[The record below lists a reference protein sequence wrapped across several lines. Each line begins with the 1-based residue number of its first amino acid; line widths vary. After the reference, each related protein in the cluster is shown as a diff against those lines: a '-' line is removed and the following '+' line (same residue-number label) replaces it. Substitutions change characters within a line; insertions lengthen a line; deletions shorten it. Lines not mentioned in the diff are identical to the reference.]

1 MSPAGCGGSRGDSF
15 MIAASRGILT
25 CHRDGHRSA
34 HAPAE
39 PMPCEPIECRVHRRF
54 HSRANAAWIV
64 SRVYVVKPAQQ
75 VLCWSQAS

>member
-1 MSPAGCGGSRGDSF
+1 MDPTFRGCGCHDAQKVKR
-15 MIAASRGILT
+15 

-39 PMPCEPIECRVHRRF
+39 PMPCEPIECRIHRKF
-54 HSRANAAWIV
+54 HSRANDAWIV

-75 VLCWSQAS
+75 VLCWFQAS